1 MVAGPDGKVYAE
13 LDNRLPGRGAY
24 CCFCDRCLNSVLEPK
39 NLERAL
45 RAKVKLPDPEE
56 IVAAVQSL
64 LERRIEGLLG
74 AALRKNVI
82 AAGRDA
88 AMRAS
93 HLARSG
99 RMFFAKDLSKKTR
112 PGVMGSLV
120 RPPVEMKME
129 MSRIGDILGG
139 RPVGVLF
146 VSDPLLAGSLEL
158 RNLQVSAFDPM

>member
-1 MVAGPDGKVYAE
+1 MVAGPDGEVYAE
-13 LDNRLPGRGAY
+13 LENRLPGRGAY
-24 CCFCDRCLNSVLEPK
+24 CCFCDRCLNLALEPK

-45 RAKVKLPDPEE
+45 RTKVKIPDPED
-56 IVAAVQSL
+56 IVTAVQSL

-74 AALRKNVI
+74 AAMRKNVV

-93 HLARSG
+93 HSGRAGRVFLAR
-99 RMFFAKDLSKKTR
+99 DLSKKTR
-112 PGVMGSLV
+112 PGVTGGLV

-146 VSDPLLAGSLEL
+146 VSDPLLAVSLEL
-158 RNLQVSAFDPM
+158 RSLQASAFGPM